1 MTLVSFFSSINT
13 MTCLQYDYFLRE
25 IIGMLSNF
33 LIGFFEIS
41 LKNMEKNV
49 ILINIG
55 EKICQI
61 ESIKKIIIWILQK
74 P

>member
-1 MTLVSFFSSINT
+1 
-13 MTCLQYDYFLRE
+13 
-25 IIGMLSNF
+25 MLSNF

-41 LKNMEKNV
+41 LKNLEKNV